1 MFAYQK
7 GKTLSLRNMC
17 VDLRQFLGIK
27 MKKQSLDERF
37 TEKAVTFLKAVLAS
51 VMGCQLKMKA
61 TDEALSVFNRVRVK
75 DSTRFALPGS
85 FSKKYKGHGG
95 ATANSSSMVSIQY
108 EYDMLSGDAM
118 DLRLTSGTKND
129 QGDSKNKTHDIREN
143 DLFIRDLG
151 YATLTFM
158 SLIINKGA
166 YFLNRLNPQMTAYH
180 QNRPDEKVD
189 FAKCRKKMKKHN
201 LPYLT
206 YEVLLTAYTAAR
218 LGGSIDQSVT
228 LHTLHWLE
236 GSAQGAS
243 MFPRLAGFTSLD
255 DRRFFELFTTCK
267 GIGHRK
273 ALRAMTLSTGQIA
286 SAIADRD
293 VALLKS
299 LPEVGTRTAETIV
312 ATLRG
317 KVDAFISADGS
328 DASADRAGGNEPTTS
343 LAREATEV
351 LVHLGENRA
360 QVVAWIDQAMREGG
374 DPQDVQDLVA
384 RVYQI
389 KAGG

>member
-17 VDLRQFLGIK
+17 VDLRQFLGIQ

-37 TEKAVTFLKAVLAS
+37 TEKAVAFLKAVLAS

-180 QNRPDEKVD
+180 QDRPDEKVD
-189 FAKCRKKMKKHN
+189 FTKCLKKMKKHN
-201 LPYLT
+201 LPYLA
-206 YEVLLTAYTAAR
+206 YEVLLSKKAKIPCR
-218 LGGSIDQSVT
+218 LVVY
-228 LHTLHWLE
+228 
-236 GSAQGAS
+236 
-243 MFPRLAGFTSLD
+243 
-255 DRRFFELFTTCK
+255 
-267 GIGHRK
+267 
-273 ALRAMTLSTGQIA
+273 RA
-286 SAIADRD
+286 
-293 VALLKS
+293 
-299 LPEVGTRTAETIV
+299 
-312 ATLRG
+312 
-317 KVDAFISADGS
+317 
-328 DASADRAGGNEPTTS
+328 
-343 LAREATEV
+343 
-351 LVHLGENRA
+351 
-360 QVVAWIDQAMREGG
+360 DQATYDKRIKKAQKHAKSKG
-374 DPQDVQDLVA
+374 
-384 RVYQI
+384 YQVTNAF
-389 KAGG
+389 KAKAWLTPYLTNAGPEKIP